1 MLPPRCFHAGGG
13 QLRLCLR
20 KGRLRFQSP
29 SHTDKDRGVTDQVYS
44 DILLIGAGVVG
55 TAVARVLSRYQASLT
70 VLDRG
75 ADLAEGASKA
85 NSGIVHA
92 GFDAHPGTLKAK
104 FNVEG
109 AKMYPALCEELGV
122 PYSQTGALVIGFT
135 EEDRATLENLVR
147 QAEEND
153 VPGVKLIE
161 REEILAMEPNTN
173 PEVLCALY
181 APTSGLTSPYE
192 MTFALADHA
201 ALNGAKFCL
210 NECVSK
216 VERQDDSLWHVTTQ
230 KGEYTAKVLVNCA
243 GVGSAV
249 IHNMISDDE
258 LTIINRRGQYYLMDR
273 MNPLPFNMTMFQC
286 PTKMGKGVLV
296 SPTVHGNLL
305 LGPSA
310 EDIPDALDVST
321 TAEGLALVLGKSRL
335 TWPKAGPRGTITNF
349 SGIRAHE
356 AKGDF
361 VIGAVKGAE
370 NAYETVGVESPGLSA
385 APAIGEMLGNLI
397 AQEQGYAP
405 KAEIVP
411 APVRPKPFHAMTTQE
426 RAEAVKADPL
436 NGNLVCRCEVVTE
449 AEIRAAIRRPVG
461 ATTIDGVKRRTR
473 AGMGR
478 CQGGFCSPRVAEI
491 ISEELGIPMTEV
503 TKCGGE
509 SRLLTGT
516 IAQALTKEAE

>member
-1 MLPPRCFHAGGG
+1 MY
-13 QLRLCLR
+13 
-20 KGRLRFQSP
+20 
-29 SHTDKDRGVTDQVYS
+29 T
-44 DILLIGAGVVG
+44 DILIIGAGVTG
-55 TAVARVLSRYQASLT
+55 CALARVLSRYDASLT

-75 ADLAEGASKA
+75 ADVAEGASKA

-104 FNVEG
+104 LNVEG
-109 AKMYPALCEELGV
+109 AKMYPALCRELGV
-122 PYSQTGALVIGFT
+122 PYGQPGALVIGFS
-135 EEDRATLENLVR
+135 EEDRKTLENLVR
-147 QAEEND
+147 QGEENG
-153 VPGVKLIE
+153 VPGVRLIE
-161 REEILAMEPNTN
+161 REEILQMEPNTN

-201 ALNGAKFCL
+201 ALNGAQFRL
-210 NECVSK
+210 NEEVTAVS
-216 VERQDDSLWHVTTQ
+216 QDDEGLWHVQATS
-230 KGEYTAKVLVNCA
+230 GEYTCRALVNCA
-243 GVGSAV
+243 GVGSAI
-249 IHNMISDDE
+249 IHNMMSDDPLE
-258 LTIINRRGQYYLMDR
+258 IINRRGQYYLMDR
-273 MNPLPFNMTMFQC
+273 MATLPFTTTMFQC

-310 EDIPDALDVST
+310 EDIPDAQDVST
-321 TAEGLALVLGKSRL
+321 TAEGLAFVMDKSRL
-335 TWPKAGPRGTITNF
+335 TWPAASARGTITNF

-361 VIGAVKGAE
+361 VIGAVKGRS
-370 NAYETVGVESPGLSA
+370 NAYETVGIESPGLSA
-385 APAIGEMLGNLI
+385 APAIAEMLGGII
-397 AQEQGYAP
+397 ATEQQLQP

-411 APVRPKPFHAMTTQE
+411 AQPRPKAFHAMTNQE
-426 RAEAVKADPL
+426 RAAAVQADPL
-436 NGNLVCRCEVVTE
+436 YGKLVCRCEVVTE

-491 ISEELGIPMTEV
+491 LAEELGIPMTAV
-503 TKCGGE
+503 TKCGGK
-509 SRLLTGT
+509 SNLLTGT
-516 IAQALTKEAE
+516 ILDAMKEGN